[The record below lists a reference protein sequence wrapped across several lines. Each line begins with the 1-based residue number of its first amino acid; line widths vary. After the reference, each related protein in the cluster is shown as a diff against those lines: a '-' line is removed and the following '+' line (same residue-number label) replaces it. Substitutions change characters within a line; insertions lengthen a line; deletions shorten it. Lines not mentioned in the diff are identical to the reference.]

1 MKRLL
6 RFLLAAAALL
16 AAWFLVFQLRKDPEG
31 AFLVRWSGPS
41 PIPAGAP
48 CVALGEGDAP
58 DEPAVLD
65 AFEEL
70 PVEGARVSRLVLR
83 SSARDGRPAALE
95 FWFERIA
102 YPSDGSA
109 RVCLRAAHAPW
120 DGPRGERWGG
130 EVVDFGGAPGRA
142 ASVRHRGRG
151 TPRALSVAA
160 VADLSAPFPVFCL
173 LHDGTAPGAA
183 ALEAEFEA
191 DPAAAVRSR
200 GPDRRGFVLWVRP
213 EGNGPAPSRES
224 VEEAGRALREALA
237 ERLSSAERLP
247 AGPWRFWPHDFA
259 DGPATASAFTNEAET
274 LVAPGRRVRA
284 RLVFETDAP
293 GRGAGPFATGLV
305 HRVRAEA
312 RLETLRGGEWR
323 PDPRF
328 DLRLARDGVL
338 GTDARGLPF
347 CGGSYCDG
355 RTETRVAD
363 VWTPS
368 GRRIL
373 ALSLDTHGPCAPLA
387 STVFPADSGTQCLT
401 LSSVSASV
409 GYDGRALPLVRRR
422 SDAQT
427 GADRSALG
435 PFCSFGLSVPLV
447 NVTVFPPAHPA
458 TPSPAAAESHA
469 ESAEAAESGSPA
481 GGAGERSETEGVS
494 HAENAETAEP

>member
-1 MKRLL
+1 M
-6 RFLLAAAALL
+6 
-16 AAWFLVFQLRKDPEG
+16 
-31 AFLVRWSGPS
+31 
-41 PIPAGAP
+41 
-48 CVALGEGDAP
+48 
-58 DEPAVLD
+58 
-65 AFEEL
+65 
-70 PVEGARVSRLVLR
+70 
-83 SSARDGRPAALE
+83 
-95 FWFERIA
+95 
-102 YPSDGSA
+102 
-109 RVCLRAAHAPW
+109 
-120 DGPRGERWGG
+120 
-130 EVVDFGGAPGRA
+130 
-142 ASVRHRGRG
+142 
-151 TPRALSVAA
+151 
-160 VADLSAPFPVFCL
+160 
-173 LHDGTAPGAA
+173 
-183 ALEAEFEA
+183 
-191 DPAAAVRSR
+191 
-200 GPDRRGFVLWVRP
+200 
-213 EGNGPAPSRES
+213 
-224 VEEAGRALREALA
+224 EEAGRALREALA

-312 RLETLRGGEWR
+312 HLETLRGGEWR

-447 NVTVFPPAHPA
+447 NVTVFPPAA
-458 TPSPAAAESHA
+458 RSPAADDPHA
-469 ESAEAAESGSPA
+469 ESAEAAE
-481 GGAGERSETEGVS
+481 
-494 HAENAETAEP
+494 